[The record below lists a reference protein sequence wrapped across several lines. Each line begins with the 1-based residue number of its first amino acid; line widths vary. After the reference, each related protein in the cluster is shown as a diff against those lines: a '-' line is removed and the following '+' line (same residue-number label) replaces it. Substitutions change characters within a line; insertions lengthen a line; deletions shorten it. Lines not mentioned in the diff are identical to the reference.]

1 MSSLV
6 RRFGWTGWLLVL
18 VYFGALTAISRY
30 ITRWFLFS
38 EELSFYEM
46 FIEVII
52 STIILYILAQVYV
65 TLRNKNS
72 TSRWWARALKMLSV
86 IFGVIGFIYLSI
98 GTVQYFSIG
107 EYRRDDPDFNKLD
120 ITLQNS
126 IIQRSSFFAVLLS
139 ASGMIAFVA
148 TFGLPLRR
156 KFGWYAAVSLI
167 LIQIIALTGFLDE
180 GRTRQFVFP
189 TEIIRQLSADEIHE
203 IETVFIPF
211 VTNSVFAML
220 IANIIVVTFLT
231 LPRILT
237 IFNMPTDILSAR
249 ISKGH

>member
-1 MSSLV
+1 
-6 RRFGWTGWLLVL
+6 
-18 VYFGALTAISRY
+18 
-30 ITRWFLFS
+30 
-38 EELSFYEM
+38 M

-52 STIILYILAQVYV
+52 STLILYILAQVYV
-65 TLRNKNS
+65 TLRNKES
-72 TSRWWARALKMLSV
+72 TSRWWIRALKILSV
-86 IFGVIGFIYLSI
+86 IFGVIGFIYVSI
-98 GTVQYFSIG
+98 GIFQYFSIG
-107 EYRRDDPDFNKLD
+107 EYRVDPDFNKLD

-126 IIQRSSFFAVLLS
+126 FIQRSSFFAVLLS
-139 ASGMIAFVA
+139 ASGIIAFVA

-180 GRTRQFVFP
+180 ERTTQFVFP
-189 TEIIRQLSADEIHE
+189 PEIVRQLSTDEIHQ

-211 VTNSVFAML
+211 VTNSVFTML